1 MKVSD
6 ELESIRDMA
15 REEGLA
21 AGHEEAIRMYD
32 KNYSIAEIA
41 DILNLSEEDVTKY
54 ANGF

>member
-1 MKVSD
+1 
-6 ELESIRDMA
+6 MA

-21 AGHEEAIRMYD
+21 AGREEAIRMYD

-41 DILNLSEEDVTKY
+41 DTLNLSEEDVTKY

>member
-1 MKVSD
+1 
-6 ELESIRDMA
+6 
-15 REEGLA
+15 
-21 AGHEEAIRMYD
+21 MYD